1 MNYTQATGEKSTVK
15 LTITFTEE
23 EWKNAIA
30 RAYVKTRGKY
40 TVPGFR
46 KGKAPQPVLENYYGK
61 GVFFEEAFN
70 YLYTEH
76 YFAILEKE
84 KDNFTA
90 VGEPELNV
98 ESMEEGKGV
107 VLSAVVP
114 VKPEVKI
121 EKYTGLKIQK
131 FEYNVTDEDVDKE
144 AKKLIASEAKD
155 VEVEDRACKLGDTV
169 NIDFSG
175 SVDGEK
181 FAGGSA
187 EGYDLELGS
196 GSFIPG
202 FEDALVGMKK
212 GEEKDINVTFP
223 ENYQADNLRGKAAVF
238 AVKINKISEKQYPEL
253 TDEYVKSHAGVETVE
268 EYKNKMR
275 ERLERNAKNRS
286 VDETEGSILAEISKY
301 TEVEIPDAMIESEID
316 RIVQDFSYRI
326 MYQGLKLEDYLKY
339 MNLKMEDF
347 RAQYKEEAHRRVLCQ
362 LIVDKIIKTESF
374 KAEPEEVDAK
384 IEEQAKS
391 VEKTMEEY
399 KKSMD
404 PRQIEYITN
413 DIIVTKLFDFLQA
426 NNEMYIE
433 EKKAEKPAKKPAAKK
448 TAAKKAE
455 APVAEEPAKEEP
467 AKKPAARKTAA
478 KKPAAKKSDAE

>member
-1 MNYTQATGEKSTVK
+1 MKYTQATGEKSTVK

-23 EWKNAIA
+23 EWKNAISK
-30 RAYVKTRGKY
+30 AYLKTRGKY

-70 YLYTEH
+70 SLYTEH

-107 VLSAVVP
+107 VLSAIVP

-121 EKYTGLKIQK
+121 EQYTGLKIQK

-144 AKKLIASEAKD
+144 AKKLVESEAKT
-155 VEVEDRACKLGDTV
+155 VEVEDRACKLGDIV
-169 NIDFSG
+169 NINFSG

-187 EGYDLELGS
+187 DDYDLELGS

-202 FEDALVGMKK
+202 FEDALVGMNK

-238 AVKINKISEKQYPEL
+238 AVKINKITEKQYPEL

-268 EYKNKMR
+268 DYKKKMR
-275 ERLERNAKNRS
+275 ERLERNAANRGR
-286 VDETEGSILAEISKY
+286 DETEGSILAEISKH
-301 TEVEIPDAMIESEID
+301 TEVEIPDAMVEGEID
-316 RIVQDFSYRI
+316 RIVQDFSYRL
-326 MYQGLKLEDYLKY
+326 MYQGLKIEDYLKY

-347 RAQYKEEAHRRVLCQ
+347 RAQYKTEAHRRVLCQ
-362 LIVDKIIKTESF
+362 LIVDKIVKTENF

-391 VEKTMEEY
+391 VEKTAEEY
-399 KKSMD
+399 KKTMD
-404 PRQIEYITN
+404 PRQVEYITN

-426 NNEMYIE
+426 NNEMYVE
-433 EKKAEKPAKKPAAKK
+433 EKKAAKPAAKK
-448 TAAKKAE
+448 TTKKST
-455 APVAEEPAKEEP
+455 
-467 AKKPAARKTAA
+467 AKKPAEE
-478 KKPAAKKSDAE
+478 KPVEE